1 MLASTCVHPTA
12 KSRPSI
18 FHTLGSD
25 SGSYADRLHQFWK
38 QVERFKP
45 KSTIS
50 DSTPRLMAV
59 VSGWICE
66 VRLLP
71 DGRRQIFSFIL
82 PGDVVAT
89 GGFTD
94 VGVRELLTLTH
105 VELADAALM
114 NAGVDPALAQAA
126 IADAQREREQR
137 LLDQIVRIGRLT
149 AKERVLNLLVELHDR
164 LDAVGLVRN
173 GAFRLPVTQELFADA
188 LGLSVVHINRT
199 LQQMRREGLVSFEAG
214 DIQLNKRA
222 ALAQLAACE
231 VAAAET

>member
-1 MLASTCVHPTA
+1 
-12 KSRPSI
+12 
-18 FHTLGSD
+18 
-25 SGSYADRLHQFWK
+25 
-38 QVERFKP
+38 
-45 KSTIS
+45 
-50 DSTPRLMAV
+50 MAV

-214 DIQLNKRA
+214 DIQLNKRG